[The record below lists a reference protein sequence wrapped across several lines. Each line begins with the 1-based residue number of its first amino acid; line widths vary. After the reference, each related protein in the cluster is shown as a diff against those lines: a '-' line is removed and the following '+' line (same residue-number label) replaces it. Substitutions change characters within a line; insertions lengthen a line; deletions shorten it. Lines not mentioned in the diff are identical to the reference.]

1 MRTALGAIA
10 VMACLALS
18 AQPAPAADEQKLEMR
33 AGESVKTLLAD
44 AVGKPVTLL
53 MASGQE
59 VTGTVVKV
67 GDHAVHLTRL
77 GGGRDFFDAVIL
89 LDRVDGVIQKIRGK

>member
-1 MRTALGAIA
+1 MKKMLGVIA
-10 VMACLALS
+10 VAVSLGLAAL
-18 AQPAPAADEQKLEMR
+18 PAAAQEQKFEIR
-33 AGESVKTLLAD
+33 PGESVATILGD

-67 GDHAVHLTRL
+67 GDNAVQLTRL
-77 GGGRDFFDAVIL
+77 SGRDFFDGVIL
-89 LDRVDGVIQKIRGK
+89 LERVDGVILKVRK

>member
-1 MRTALGAIA
+1 MKKAMGIVAIVAALGLTAL
-10 VMACLALS
+10 
-18 AQPAPAADEQKLEMR
+18 PAAAQEQKFEIR
-33 AGESVKTLLAD
+33 GGESVKTLLDD

-67 GDHAVHLTRL
+67 GDHAVQLTRL
-77 GGGRDFFDAVIL
+77 SGRDFFDGVIL
-89 LDRVDGVIQKIRGK
+89 LERVDGVLVKVRGK